1 MTTNS
6 DDWDFFSTFAGD
18 VERSSPT
25 AAPGYAMRDNTATS
39 YLLQDNLVAELSGQ
53 RSGCTRLGRYFERTC
68 DQRPSATAL
77 ECEGERES
85 NADLDQCANRL
96 ATLLMARGALAG
108 VRVGVL
114 LHRLASAY
122 VALLAVTKTEATFV
136 PIDSEA
142 PPTGCSPSPT
152 QSPDEPALY
161 ADTDTPV
168 TVREIRT
175 DVYPSRATSC

>member
-1 MTTNS
+1 MMTNS

-25 AAPGYAMRDNTATS
+25 AAPGYAIRDNTATS
-39 YLLQDNLVAELSGQ
+39 YLLQENFVAELSGQ

-85 NADLDQCANRL
+85 HADLDQRANRL

-108 VRVGVL
+108 VRMGVL
-114 LHRLASAY
+114 LHRSMSTY

-136 PIDSEA
+136 PIDPDA

-152 QSPDEPALY
+152 RGPDEPVLY
-161 ADTDTPV
+161 ADTDAPV
-168 TVREIRT
+168 MVREIRT
-175 DVYPSRATSC
+175 GVHPHRATSC